1 MSGRRQEEW
10 RKKRMP
16 EATKIAPA
24 SNTLGLERLK
34 NIVVEGQ

>member
-16 EATKIAPA
+16 EATKITPA
-24 SNTLGLERLK
+24 SHTLVLERLQ
-34 NIVVEGQ
+34 NIVVKGQ